1 MLFKE
6 YQGTI
11 FDESEEIKD
20 KDIKDAEKMAKDSK
34 EDISTDE
41 SYEMEEDIFAEKC
54 ATKEGDC
61 STEDDDE
68 TVEEKCATKEGKCAS
83 KECDCPTSGD
93 KVFKEKK
100 VCKEE
105 DDEVDDDEEVEVSD
119 DDVEDVE
126 ESLIVDDEAF
136 ELYESVCGPFVRNA
150 DNPALPAIH
159 SFERWKLVEY
169 TPVQGRIKILN
180 PSGIREEC
188 NSSAPIDDID
198 KYVDDRDSF
207 FCSTTDEVDDI
218 IDDKLTGEGS
228 EEVVPD
234 SVDRLGSNTDDFTV
248 KDEED
253 EIDDEPEDFIDDEE
267 DIFA

>member
-20 KDIKDAEKMAKDSK
+20 NDIKDAEKMAKDSK

-41 SYEMEEDIFAEKC
+41 SYEMEEEDIFAEKC
-54 ATKEGDC
+54 ATKEG
-61 STEDDDE
+61 
-68 TVEEKCATKEGKCAS
+68 KCATKEGKCAS

-136 ELYESVCGPFVRNA
+136 ELYESVCGPF
-150 DNPALPAIH
+150 
-159 SFERWKLVEY
+159 
-169 TPVQGRIKILN
+169 
-180 PSGIREEC
+180 EC

-198 KYVDDRDSF
+198 KYVDNRDSF

>member
-20 KDIKDAEKMAKDSK
+20 KGIKDAEKMAKDSK

-41 SYEMEEDIFAEKC
+41 SYEMEEEDIFAEKC
-54 ATKEGDC
+54 ATKEG
-61 STEDDDE
+61 
-68 TVEEKCATKEGKCAS
+68 KCATKEGKCAS

-136 ELYESVCGPFVRNA
+136 ELYESVCGPF
-150 DNPALPAIH
+150 
-159 SFERWKLVEY
+159 
-169 TPVQGRIKILN
+169 
-180 PSGIREEC
+180 EC

>member
-20 KDIKDAEKMAKDSK
+20 NDIKDAEKMAKDSK

-41 SYEMEEDIFAEKC
+41 SYEMEEEDIFAEKC
-54 ATKEGDC
+54 ATKEG
-61 STEDDDE
+61 
-68 TVEEKCATKEGKCAS
+68 KCATKEGKCAS

-136 ELYESVCGPFVRNA
+136 ELYESVCGPF
-150 DNPALPAIH
+150 
-159 SFERWKLVEY
+159 
-169 TPVQGRIKILN
+169 
-180 PSGIREEC
+180 EC

>member
-41 SYEMEEDIFAEKC
+41 SYEMEEEDIFAEKC
-54 ATKEGDC
+54 ATKEG
-61 STEDDDE
+61 
-68 TVEEKCATKEGKCAS
+68 KCATKEGKCAS

-136 ELYESVCGPFVRNA
+136 ELYESVCGPF
-150 DNPALPAIH
+150 
-159 SFERWKLVEY
+159 
-169 TPVQGRIKILN
+169 
-180 PSGIREEC
+180 EC

>member
-41 SYEMEEDIFAEKC
+41 SYEMEEEDIFAEKC
-54 ATKEGDC
+54 ATKEG
-61 STEDDDE
+61 
-68 TVEEKCATKEGKCAS
+68 KCATKEGKCAS

-136 ELYESVCGPFVRNA
+136 ELYESVCGPF
-150 DNPALPAIH
+150 
-159 SFERWKLVEY
+159 
-169 TPVQGRIKILN
+169 
-180 PSGIREEC
+180 EC

-207 FCSTTDEVDDI
+207 FCSTTDEVDNI

>member
-34 EDISTDE
+34 EDIPTNE

-136 ELYESVCGPFVRNA
+136 ELYESVCGPF
-150 DNPALPAIH
+150 
-159 SFERWKLVEY
+159 
-169 TPVQGRIKILN
+169 
-180 PSGIREEC
+180 EC
-188 NSSAPIDDID
+188 SSSAPIDDID

>member
-41 SYEMEEDIFAEKC
+41 SYEMEEEDIFAEKC
-54 ATKEGDC
+54 ATKEG
-61 STEDDDE
+61 
-68 TVEEKCATKEGKCAS
+68 KCATKEGKCAS

-136 ELYESVCGPFVRNA
+136 ELYESVCGPF
-150 DNPALPAIH
+150 
-159 SFERWKLVEY
+159 
-169 TPVQGRIKILN
+169 
-180 PSGIREEC
+180 EC
-188 NSSAPIDDID
+188 SSSAPIDDID

-228 EEVVPD
+228 KEVVPD

>member
-41 SYEMEEDIFAEKC
+41 SYEMEEEDIFAEKC
-54 ATKEGDC
+54 ATKEG
-61 STEDDDE
+61 
-68 TVEEKCATKEGKCAS
+68 KCATKEGKCAS

-136 ELYESVCGPFVRNA
+136 ELYESVCGPF
-150 DNPALPAIH
+150 
-159 SFERWKLVEY
+159 
-169 TPVQGRIKILN
+169 
-180 PSGIREEC
+180 EC

-234 SVDRLGSNTDDFTV
+234 SVDRLGSNTDDFIV

>member
-20 KDIKDAEKMAKDSK
+20 NDIKDAEKMAKDSK

-41 SYEMEEDIFAEKC
+41 SYEMEEEDIFAEKC
-54 ATKEGDC
+54 ATKEG
-61 STEDDDE
+61 
-68 TVEEKCATKEGKCAS
+68 KCATKEGKCAS

-136 ELYESVCGPFVRNA
+136 ELYESVCGPF
-150 DNPALPAIH
+150 
-159 SFERWKLVEY
+159 
-169 TPVQGRIKILN
+169 
-180 PSGIREEC
+180 EC

-267 DIFA
+267 DVFA

>member
-41 SYEMEEDIFAEKC
+41 SYEMEEEDIFAEKC
-54 ATKEGDC
+54 ATKEG
-61 STEDDDE
+61 
-68 TVEEKCATKEGKCAS
+68 KCATKEGKCAS

-136 ELYESVCGPFVRNA
+136 ELYESVCGPF
-150 DNPALPAIH
+150 
-159 SFERWKLVEY
+159 
-169 TPVQGRIKILN
+169 
-180 PSGIREEC
+180 EC

-234 SVDRLGSNTDDFTV
+234 SVNRLGSNTDDFTV

>member
-34 EDISTDE
+34 EDIPTDE

-83 KECDCPTSGD
+83 KECDCPASGD

-136 ELYESVCGPFVRNA
+136 ELYESVCGPF
-150 DNPALPAIH
+150 
-159 SFERWKLVEY
+159 
-169 TPVQGRIKILN
+169 
-180 PSGIREEC
+180 EC

-234 SVDRLGSNTDDFTV
+234 SVDRLGSNMDDFTV

>member
-20 KDIKDAEKMAKDSK
+20 NDIKDAEKMAKDSK
-34 EDISTDE
+34 EDIPTDE

-136 ELYESVCGPFVRNA
+136 ELYESVCGPF
-150 DNPALPAIH
+150 
-159 SFERWKLVEY
+159 
-169 TPVQGRIKILN
+169 
-180 PSGIREEC
+180 EC
-188 NSSAPIDDID
+188 NSSTPIDDID

>member
-41 SYEMEEDIFAEKC
+41 SYEMEEEDIFA
-54 ATKEGDC
+54 
-61 STEDDDE
+61 
-68 TVEEKCATKEGKCAS
+68 EKCATKEGKCAS

-136 ELYESVCGPFVRNA
+136 ELYESVCGPF
-150 DNPALPAIH
+150 
-159 SFERWKLVEY
+159 
-169 TPVQGRIKILN
+169 
-180 PSGIREEC
+180 EC

-253 EIDDEPEDFIDDEE
+253 EIDDGPEDFIDDEE

>member
-34 EDISTDE
+34 EDILTDE
-41 SYEMEEDIFAEKC
+41 SYEMEEEDIFAEKC
-54 ATKEGDC
+54 ATKEG
-61 STEDDDE
+61 
-68 TVEEKCATKEGKCAS
+68 KCATKEGKCAS

-105 DDEVDDDEEVEVSD
+105 DDDEEVEVSD

-136 ELYESVCGPFVRNA
+136 ELYESVCGPF
-150 DNPALPAIH
+150 
-159 SFERWKLVEY
+159 
-169 TPVQGRIKILN
+169 
-180 PSGIREEC
+180 EC

>member
-41 SYEMEEDIFAEKC
+41 SYEMEEEDIFAEKC
-54 ATKEGDC
+54 ATKEG
-61 STEDDDE
+61 
-68 TVEEKCATKEGKCAS
+68 KCATKEGKCAS

-136 ELYESVCGPFVRNA
+136 ELYESVCGPF
-150 DNPALPAIH
+150 
-159 SFERWKLVEY
+159 
-169 TPVQGRIKILN
+169 
-180 PSGIREEC
+180 EC

-253 EIDDEPEDFIDDEE
+253 EIDDGPEDFIDDEE

>member
-41 SYEMEEDIFAEKC
+41 SYEMEEEDIFAEKC
-54 ATKEGDC
+54 ATKEG
-61 STEDDDE
+61 
-68 TVEEKCATKEGKCAS
+68 KCATKEGKCAS

-136 ELYESVCGPFVRNA
+136 ELYESVCGPF
-150 DNPALPAIH
+150 
-159 SFERWKLVEY
+159 
-169 TPVQGRIKILN
+169 
-180 PSGIREEC
+180 EC
-188 NSSAPIDDID
+188 NSSAPVDDID

>member
-20 KDIKDAEKMAKDSK
+20 NDIKDAEKMAKDSK

-41 SYEMEEDIFAEKC
+41 SYEMEEEDIFAEKC
-54 ATKEGDC
+54 ATKEG
-61 STEDDDE
+61 
-68 TVEEKCATKEGKCAS
+68 KCATKEGKCAS

-136 ELYESVCGPFVRNA
+136 ELYESVCGPF
-150 DNPALPAIH
+150 
-159 SFERWKLVEY
+159 
-169 TPVQGRIKILN
+169 
-180 PSGIREEC
+180 EC

-218 IDDKLTGEGS
+218 IDDKLTGECS

>member
-41 SYEMEEDIFAEKC
+41 SYEMEEEDIFAEKC
-54 ATKEGDC
+54 ATKEG
-61 STEDDDE
+61 
-68 TVEEKCATKEGKCAS
+68 KCATKEGKCAS

-105 DDEVDDDEEVEVSD
+105 DDEIDDDEEVEVSD

-136 ELYESVCGPFVRNA
+136 ELYESVCGPF
-150 DNPALPAIH
+150 
-159 SFERWKLVEY
+159 
-169 TPVQGRIKILN
+169 
-180 PSGIREEC
+180 EC

>member
-34 EDISTDE
+34 EDIPTDE

-100 VCKEE
+100 VCKE
-105 DDEVDDDEEVEVSD
+105 DDEIDDDEEVEVSD

-136 ELYESVCGPFVRNA
+136 ELYESVCGPF
-150 DNPALPAIH
+150 
-159 SFERWKLVEY
+159 
-169 TPVQGRIKILN
+169 
-180 PSGIREEC
+180 EC

-198 KYVDDRDSF
+198 KYVDDRDNF
-207 FCSTTDEVDDI
+207 FCSTTGEVDDI

>member
-34 EDISTDE
+34 EDIPTDE

-136 ELYESVCGPFVRNA
+136 ELYESVCGPF
-150 DNPALPAIH
+150 
-159 SFERWKLVEY
+159 
-169 TPVQGRIKILN
+169 
-180 PSGIREEC
+180 EC
-188 NSSAPIDDID
+188 SSSAPIDDID